1 MRIAPEHI
9 AITTSLIV
17 VPLALPIPRSR
28 SIGQSWAAN
37 RRDPVMLWLN
47 IVRGA

>member
-1 MRIAPEHI
+1 MAS
-9 AITTSLIV
+9 TTSLRV
-17 VPLALPIPRSR
+17 VPLALPIAFSR

-37 RRDPVMLWLN
+37 RRDPVMYWLK